1 MGLESDGCECCGTK
15 HTVSSWNIIAS
26 NIYASTLVVDRN
38 YDMKIKWIFLR
49 VLSVPPVPD
58 SQETVKKHGADQVQI
73 WRRSFDIPP
82 PDIEES
88 SEFNPAK
95 VGKQKK

>member
-1 MGLESDGCECCGTK
+1 M
-15 HTVSSWNIIAS
+15 
-26 NIYASTLVVDRN
+26 
-38 YDMKIKWIFLR
+38 
-49 VLSVPPVPD
+49 PP
-58 SQETVKKHGADQVQI
+58 QETVKKHGADQVQI

-95 VGKQKK
+95 VGEMGEQKISKVMGLMFDFMIFLGGIRMW